1 MKLSQAA
8 ELGEAIS
15 KNCNNL
21 LNLFLNNL
29 NYFQTTLLFLS
40 INLNKVIGFN
50 RIFKFNDRLKFII
63 DITLNL

>member
-15 KNCNNL
+15 TNCNNL